1 MAAAADHDV
10 TRIEAFSDAV
20 FGFAI
25 TLLVVSLAVPDSFD
39 ELWQVIRGLPVFAV
53 TFAILLMMWQE
64 HHNLFKR
71 FPCADGVTIWL
82 NGALLFVV
90 VSYIYPLKFLF
101 SGIVGPGGMR
111 FGQGSTSMRLDQAKM
126 LMVIYGVGFAAIFL
140 LFAAMYWRAARRATD
155 PASRHDAHVLVGHS
169 FVYVAVA
176 ALSMLLAV
184 LGGNYASA
192 YSGVAYGLVGP
203 FQGLYHGLTGRYW
216 PPPAAMPA
224 EALTGPAASRI
235 AGPASPVAVVASPG
249 GEAPPVT
256 PGRPGSASG

>member
-1 MAAAADHDV
+1 MAATAEHDV

-25 TLLVVSLAVPDSFD
+25 TLLVVSLEVPANFD
-39 ELWQVIRGLPVFAV
+39 QLLQVLRGLPVFAA

-64 HHNLFKR
+64 HHTLFKR

-111 FGQGSTSMRLDQAKM
+111 FGQSSSFIRFDQMATLM
-126 LMVIYGVGFAAIFL
+126 LVYGAGFATIFL
-140 LFAAMYWRAARRATD
+140 LFAAMYWRAVRREVDPTMRHEARVA
-155 PASRHDAHVLVGHS
+155 VGHS
-169 FVYVAVA
+169 FVYVGVA

-184 LGGNYASA
+184 SGGGYASA
-192 YSGVAYGLVGP
+192 YSGLAYGMIGP
-203 FQGLYHGLTGRYW
+203 CQVLYHGLTGRYW
-216 PPPAAMPA
+216 KPPAA
-224 EALTGPAASRI
+224 T
-235 AGPASPVAVVASPG
+235 
-249 GEAPPVT
+249 
-256 PGRPGSASG
+256 ASG